1 MTTSWSM
8 SRVFTAGLPRCETPG
23 RAVES
28 SEWTVASSFG
38 GRLSRRASARCE
50 LRGGGVSSRMPRVA
64 IADLS
69 CDAAKGA
76 LRETLAHRFDGC
88 RFLGREIAMVARG
101 PIGYNEASCQP
112 RKKAEG
118 EVLRVELPPVGKRFF
133 WRRFRSRTAPRSKLS
148 SPRSRSSCNAWTKCV
163 EN

>member
-1 MTTSWSM
+1 MPEQRSSMTTSWSM
-8 SRVFTAGLPRCETPG
+8 SRVFTAGLPQCETPG

-38 GRLSRRASARCE
+38 GRLSRRAIARCE
-50 LRGGGVSSRMPRVA
+50 LRGGGVSLRMPTVA

-88 RFLGREIAMVARG
+88 RFLGREITMVARG

-112 RKKAEG
+112 RKK
-118 EVLRVELPPVGKRFF
+118 
-133 WRRFRSRTAPRSKLS
+133 PR
-148 SPRSRSSCNAWTKCV
+148 
-163 EN
+163 E